1 MNESNTMAYTQ
12 EQVTSIVQ
20 REVAIAIELAAQKL
34 YDIAEMQT
42 TDIQINVYCGAAEI
56 VRRTTDV
63 QYNDTPYEYQGE
75 V

>member
-12 EQVTSIVQ
+12 EQVASIVR
-20 REVAIAIELAAQKL
+20 REVAIAVEMAAQKL

-42 TDIQINVYCGAAEI
+42 TDLQINVYCGAAEI

-63 QYNDTPYEYQGE
+63 QCNDTPYEYQGE

>member
-1 MNESNTMAYTQ
+1 MNESNTMTYTQ
-12 EQVTSIVQ
+12 EQVASIVR
-20 REVAIAIELAAQKL
+20 REVAIAVEMAAQKL
-34 YDIAEMQT
+34 FYIAEMQT
-42 TDIQINVYCGAAEI
+42 TDLQINVYCGAAEI